1 MKKLLLL
8 IFIIST
14 LVVNATNSG
23 FLGVTINDFKSDK
36 ITGVLITDV
45 INNSAAQKFGIKEND
60 IITAINDVAVLN
72 KEDLTKQVAAH
83 NIGEKVKVSYIRN
96 GVNTFA
102 IVALGKKP
110 EVIKY
115 KMTKTVKADGEHWFF
130 ANDKTE
136 IVVKEDNTPISITKT
151 DETGKVLNTVS
162 FANTSFNNVIQQFID
177 VEDKLSSIKKN
188 KKQVESCNCKCPI
201 TDFTFYKITP
211 DAVDVKSTVVNTFIA
226 DKFTIAPNPN
236 DGRFVVDFAAKEK
249 GTLLF
254 SIIDMT
260 GRIVKAETVQNFDGF
275 YNKQFNI
282 ENEAKGAY
290 FINFQ
295 IDGKIVSKQIIL
307 Q

>member
-8 IFIIST
+8 SFIIST

-23 FLGVTINDFKSDK
+23 FLGVTINDFKSEK
-36 ITGVLITDV
+36 VTGVLISDV

-60 IITAINDVAVLN
+60 IITAINDVAVLT
-72 KEDLTKQVAAH
+72 KEDLTKQVASY
-83 NIGEKVKVSYIRN
+83 NIGDKVKVSYVRN
-96 GVNTFA
+96 GVNTYT

-136 IVVKEDNTPISITKT
+136 IVVKEDNSPISITKT
-151 DETGKVLNTVS
+151 DETGKVINTVS
-162 FANTSFNNVIQQFID
+162 FATTSFNNVIQQFSDI
-177 VEDKLSSIKKN
+177 EDKLSSIKKN
-188 KKQVESCNCKCPI
+188 KKQVESCSCKCPI
-201 TDFTFYKITP
+201 TDFTYYKITP
-211 DAVDVKSTVVNTFIA
+211 DADVKNTVVPSFAA

-236 DGRFVVDFAAKEK
+236 DGKFVVDFAAKEK

-254 SIIDMT
+254 SIVDMT
-260 GRIVKAETVQNFDGF
+260 GRIVKTETVQNFDGF
-275 YNKQFNI
+275 YNKQINI

>member
-8 IFIIST
+8 SFIIST

-23 FLGVTINDFKSDK
+23 FLGVTINDFKSEK
-36 ITGVLITDV
+36 VTGVLISDV

-60 IITAINDVAVLN
+60 IITAINDVAVLT
-72 KEDLTKQVAAH
+72 KEDLTKQVASY
-83 NIGEKVKVSYIRN
+83 NIGDKVKVSYVRN
-96 GVNTFA
+96 GVNTYT

-136 IVVKEDNTPISITKT
+136 IVVKEDNTPVSIAKT
-151 DETGKVLNTVS
+151 DETGKVINNVS
-162 FANTSFNNVIQQFID
+162 FASTSFNNVIQQFSD

-188 KKQVESCNCKCPI
+188 KKQVESCSCKCPI
-201 TDFTFYKITP
+201 TDFTYYKITP
-211 DAVDVKSTVVNTFIA
+211 DADVKNTVAPSFIA

-254 SIIDMT
+254 SIVDMT

-275 YNKQFNI
+275 YNKQINI

-290 FINFQ
+290 LINFQ